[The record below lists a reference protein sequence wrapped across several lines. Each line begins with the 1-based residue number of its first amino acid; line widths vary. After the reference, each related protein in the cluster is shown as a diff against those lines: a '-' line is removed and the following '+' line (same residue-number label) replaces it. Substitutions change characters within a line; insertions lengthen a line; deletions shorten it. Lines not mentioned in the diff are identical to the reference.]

1 MFEHNLVQLTNAQGK
16 TVAASVDGNTL
27 HLLAEPLYA
36 IALEAANQGLRL
48 FEVAKKYATNET
60 LDYDQ
65 AIREQRLCPPITH
78 PDPMHLV
85 LTGTGLT
92 HMGSAAPRNKMH
104 QQSNEAQPVHPATAT
119 DTQKMFQ
126 LGVDGGKPGNSEV
139 GVQPEW
145 FYKGSG
151 HILKAPYQPIE
162 MPEFAL
168 DGGEEA
174 ELAGVY
180 IINNQGRVFRIGYT
194 LGNEFADHV
203 TEKQNYLYLAH
214 SKLRECSIGPEI
226 FVDELPEEVT
236 GQVTLLRQ
244 GNTLW
249 THAFSSGEQHMCH
262 SLANLEF
269 HHFKYAQF
277 TVPGQVHVHF
287 LGAAILSFADQIQLA
302 DGDEMRI
309 ECDILSR
316 PLSNVLKHTK
326 ARQATIERL

>member
-1 MFEHNLVQLTNAQGK
+1 MFEHNMVQLINAQGK
-16 TVAASVDGNTL
+16 TVAARIDGNTL

-36 IALEAANQGLRL
+36 IALEAANRGQRL
-48 FEVAKKYATNET
+48 LEVANKYVTDET

-65 AIREQRLCPPITH
+65 AIQDQRLCPPITH

-104 QQSNEAQPVHPATAT
+104 QQSSEERPSRQETAT

-126 LGVDGGKPGNSEV
+126 LGLDGGKPGDGEV

-145 FYKGSG
+145 FYKGTG
-151 HILKAPYQPIE
+151 HILRAPFQSIE

-180 IINNQGRVFRIGYT
+180 IVNDEGRVFRIGYT

-226 FVDELPEEVT
+226 FVGELPEEVT
-236 GQVTLLRQ
+236 GQVSILRQ
-244 GNTLW
+244 GTTLW
-249 THAFSSGEQHMCH
+249 THAFTSGERHMCH
-262 SLANLEF
+262 SLANLEY

-287 LGAAILSFADQIQLA
+287 FGAAILSFADQIQLT

-316 PLSNVLKHTK
+316 PLSNILKHANPRK
-326 ARQATIERL
+326 VSVERL